1 MANLNA
7 RMEKIRSKK
16 SLLLDM
22 RTEGEISK
30 EEFLEQRKKLDAEL
44 AKLTAEAEKQS
55 STIVLEQPE
64 WEKIEAALEEIL
76 DLTQPKPSPDLIRK
90 FVTQIVPDGKN
101 NFRWYLNLDGC
112 QPQQQNMVVEGRA
125 KKATVTFSEEEPCAP
140 LHTDTVIAYSALC
153 HAVEDKNTC
162 SLTTLHRLL
171 SRADTHKQHDPRF
184 FGTGDFLCLAVGFW
198 MSRSRG
204 FFSAL

>member
-22 RTEGEISK
+22 RPEGEISK

-64 WEKIEAALEEIL
+64 WEKI
-76 DLTQPKPSPDLIRK
+76 
-90 FVTQIVPDGKN
+90 
-101 NFRWYLNLDGC
+101 
-112 QPQQQNMVVEGRA
+112 
-125 KKATVTFSEEEPCAP
+125 
-140 LHTDTVIAYSALC
+140 
-153 HAVEDKNTC
+153 
-162 SLTTLHRLL
+162 
-171 SRADTHKQHDPRF
+171 
-184 FGTGDFLCLAVGFW
+184 
-198 MSRSRG
+198 
-204 FFSAL
+204 